1 MVSFFSLLR
10 ASFAGLALTLNV
22 SQGTQAQQLDF
33 VVPEQYPAADRE
45 GRVASGGASLF
56 YAEWGQGDPVILL
69 HGGLGSIENF
79 AYLIPDLAP
88 SYHVIGIDSRGHGR
102 STRDETPY
110 SYSLM
115 ADDVIAVM
123 DDLGLEQAAF
133 VGWSDGGI
141 IILDMAIRYPERLTR
156 GFMLGA
162 NYRPEGL
169 DLAGLET
176 NPLVLEIEN
185 IEEKIYRSISITA
198 EDFAA
203 FSSDVEHMW
212 AVEPNYS
219 PEQLQSIRVPLGVAQ
234 GLEEEFVLE
243 DHALEMAE
251 LIPGAQFL
259 PLPHVSHYALW
270 QDPDLISSEVLT
282 FLE

>member
-162 NYRPEGL
+162 NYNLDGL
-169 DLAGLET
+169 DLSPMVTSPSIARSRSTGRA
-176 NPLVLEIEN
+176 
-185 IEEKIYRSISITA
+185 IYERVSQTPSGY
-198 EDFAA
+198 DA
-203 FSSDVEHMW
+203 FVSDIYEMW
-212 AVEPNYS
+212 STLPNYTS
-219 PEQLQSIRVPLGVAQ
+219 QQLQSIRVPLTVAH
-234 GLEEEFVLE
+234 GLEEEFISEAHSV
-243 DHALEMAE
+243 EMAE